1 MSNTNQPPF
10 IERRRQPFITEAY
23 STKFQK
29 RKQEEDIPFH
39 RRTIATGVL
48 EIGDGQSIALS
59 EEGQKA
65 GRSAIAN
72 ELADLLHLRYTAG
85 DPIAQLRSELDDV
98 VAAWE
103 NYAQAV
109 GVIGPEGKGSIFGFA
124 YRVDYNK
131 AVQLAGL
138 AVLLRREDL
147 LPRIDAMVHGF
158 KGGDAIYEELVSPFL
173 PDRPYT
179 DTWYHT
185 TPYTDALNAIDSKTK
200 KERSELMGQAVEDW
214 YAANEGVPFHD
225 SHKNVSESGEGG
237 YVGYWCFEL
246 AALCFVKDIDD
257 SSFRDHITYPKDLV
271 DYARAQGRLPDS
283 GSSPQT
289 VISAMPG
296 QPVPKAGTWVTNAIL
311 EVRSLQMAL
320 GEKLPIAERDKGGN
334 MITWYWRATK

>member
-1 MSNTNQPPF
+1 MTTTQPPF

-23 STKFQK
+23 YLKRYADETQIGLPYWQQK
-29 RKQEEDIPFH
+29 LSAPNKSAEGIQDCYNG
-39 RRTIATGVL
+39 IAVDLT
-48 EIGDGQSIALS
+48 
-59 EEGQKA
+59 
-65 GRSAIAN
+65 N
-72 ELADLLHLRYTAG
+72 LLHLRYTAG
-85 DPIAQLRSELDDV
+85 EPIAQLRSELDEV

-103 NYAQAV
+103 DYAKAS
-109 GVIGPEGKGSIFGFA
+109 GVISAEGLQGSIFGFY

-147 LPRIDAMVHGF
+147 LPRIDAMVFSF
-158 KGGDAIYEELVSPFL
+158 KGTDAIYEELVSPFL
-173 PDRPYT
+173 PDRPFAET
-179 DTWYHT
+179 LYHT

-200 KERSELMGQAVEDW
+200 KERSEHMGQAVEDW

-246 AALCFVKDIDD
+246 AALCFIKDIDD

-283 GSSPQT
+283 GSAPQT

-296 QPVPKAGTWVTNAIL
+296 QPVPRAGRWVTTALL
-311 EVRSLQMAL
+311 EKRAWQMAA
-320 GEKLPIAERDKGGN
+320 GEKLPTAERDKSGN
-334 MITWYWRATK
+334 LVIWYLTLDE